1 MHASPPVAAFV
12 PGAAVGA
19 VLLVVALAFDGR
31 SLGTAL
37 FLAGGTYVAAIVSAG
52 HQVDAG
58 APLVAVL
65 LLLCGELTAWSL
77 DERWRIGSEEP
88 LAWRRGAAVA
98 ALALAGL
105 GVAAFVVAL
114 SAVPSTH
121 GLLLTIAGAA
131 AAVGAAGT
139 GIWVARR

>member
-1 MHASPPVAAFV
+1 VRAPVPVGAFV
-12 PGAAVGA
+12 PAAALGTL
-19 VLLVVALAFDGR
+19 LLVVALLFGGR
-31 SLGTAL
+31 GLGTAL
-37 FLAGGTYVAAIVSAG
+37 FLAGGTYVAAVVSAG
-52 HQVDAG
+52 DRIDAS
-58 APLVAVL
+58 ATLMAVL

-77 DERWRIGSEEP
+77 DERWRIRPEES
-88 LAWRRGAAVA
+88 LAWRRAAAVT

-114 SAVPSTH
+114 SAVPSSH
-121 GLLLTIAGAA
+121 GLLLTVAGAV